1 MVSKWVFFW
10 TSNNW
15 ISIFSMLPI
24 SDFHQTQAQSLI
36 CLVHSSLTLW
46 FQVVGA
52 WTIWQTTKA
61 SKDTNSLQASFVDV
75 GVDTGAY
82 VDFDLV
88 VHKFLINI
96 QLQTLKSME
105 TWALF
110 LWQSW
115 QKSLTNKFNFFSQ
128 VLSGVDEV
136 LSNLDQP
143 TLCFSLIRF
152 YDLKHLLMVYSMSV
166 VWKCIMH

>member
-1 MVSKWVFFW
+1 
-10 TSNNW
+10 
-15 ISIFSMLPI
+15 MLPN
-24 SDFHQTQAQSLI
+24 SGFHQTQAQSLI
-36 CLVHSSLTLW
+36 CLVHSSLILW
-46 FQVVGA
+46 FHVVEA
-52 WTIWQTTKA
+52 WSMWQKLLKILTHI
-61 SKDTNSLQASFVDV
+61 QASSVDV
-75 GVDTGAY
+75 DVCTGAY

-110 LWQSW
+110 LWQRW